1 MRTIQWN
8 ERAVRA
14 TVTVVAEVSPE
25 DLPRPTPCAE
35 WDLAAL
41 LAHMTAQH
49 RGFAAAAAG
58 RGADPAAWQERP
70 LGPDPAAEYAAA
82 AAGLI
87 SAFAAPGVP
96 DRDFHLP
103 EAGPRPVPGHL
114 AIGFHFVDYLVHGWD
129 VAAAIGHPYEPD
141 AGLVAAALPIVEA
154 VPDDESRLAPGAPFG
169 PALPDPGTGPF
180 DRLLALLGR
189 RRTESVGPRR

>member
-1 MRTIQWN
+1 MRTIELD

-14 TVTVVAEVSPE
+14 TVTIVAGISPG
-25 DLPRPTPCAE
+25 DLSRPTPCAG

-41 LAHMTAQH
+41 LAHMTVQH

-58 RGADPAAWQERP
+58 RGADPAIWVPAP
-70 LGPDPAAEYAAA
+70 LGTDFTAEYAAA
-82 AAGLI
+82 AEEVI
-87 SAFAAPGVP
+87 TAFAAPGVP
-96 DRDFHLP
+96 DKGFDLP
-103 EAGPRPVPGHL
+103 EFGTQPIPGHL

-129 VAAAIGHPYEPD
+129 VAATIGVAYEPD
-141 AGLVAAALPIVEA
+141 ADLVAAAEPIVAA
-154 VPDDESRLAPGAPFG
+154 VPDDDRRLQPGAPFA

-189 RRTESVGPRR
+189 KPLPDR

>member
-1 MRTIQWN
+1 MRTIEWN

-14 TVTVVAEVSPE
+14 TVTVVAEISPR
-25 DLPRPTPCAE
+25 DLSRPTPCAE

-58 RGADPAAWQERP
+58 RGADPGVWEPGP
-70 LGPDPAAEYAAA
+70 LGPDPVAGYTAAA
-82 AAGLI
+82 DEVL
-87 SAFAAPGVP
+87 SAFAAPGVV
-96 DRDFHLP
+96 DREFHLP
-103 EAGPRPVPGHL
+103 DAGPRPIPGHL

-129 VAAAIGHPYEPD
+129 VAAALGRPYEPD
-141 AGLVAAALPIVEA
+141 ADLVAAALPIVAA

-169 PALPDPGTGPF
+169 PARPDPGTGPF
-180 DRLLALLGR
+180 DRLLALVGR
-189 RRTESVGPRR
+189 HRAESV

>member
-1 MRTIQWN
+1 MRTIDWN

-14 TVTVVAEVSPE
+14 TVTVVAEVSPA
-25 DLPRPTPCAE
+25 DLSRPTPCAE

-41 LAHMTAQH
+41 LAHMIAQH

-58 RGADPAAWQERP
+58 HGADPGAWAPEP
-70 LGPDPAAEYAAA
+70 LGPDPAADYAAA
-82 AAGLI
+82 AEAVL

-96 DRDFHLP
+96 DREFHMP
-103 EAGPRPVPGHL
+103 ELGTRTVPGHL

-129 VAAAIGHPYEPD
+129 VAVTIGRAYEPD
-141 AGLVAAALPIVEA
+141 ADLVAAALPIVAA
-154 VPDDESRLAPGAPFG
+154 VPDDDSRLAPGAPFG

-180 DRLLALLGR
+180 DRLLALVGR
-189 RRTESVGPRR
+189 RRSESVGPRR

>member
-1 MRTIQWN
+1 MHMIELD

-14 TVTVVAEVSPE
+14 SVTVVAGVSPD

-35 WDLAAL
+35 WDLATL
-41 LAHMTAQH
+41 LAHMTVQH

-58 RGADPAAWQERP
+58 RGADPALWVPAP
-70 LGPDPAAEYAAA
+70 LAADFAAGYAAA
-82 AAGLI
+82 AEEVI

-96 DRDFHLP
+96 DRGFDVP
-103 EAGPRPVPGHL
+103 EFGAQAVPGHM

-129 VAAAIGHPYEPD
+129 VAAAIGSPYEPD
-141 AGLVAAALPIVEA
+141 ADLVEAALPIVEA
-154 VPDDESRLAPGAPFG
+154 VPDDERRLQPGAPFA

-189 RRTESVGPRR
+189 SRRQSVTPGR